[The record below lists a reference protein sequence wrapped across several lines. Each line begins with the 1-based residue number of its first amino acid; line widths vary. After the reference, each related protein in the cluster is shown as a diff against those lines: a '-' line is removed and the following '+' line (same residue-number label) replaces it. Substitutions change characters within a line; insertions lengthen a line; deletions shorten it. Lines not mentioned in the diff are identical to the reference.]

1 MALRDRSTE
10 RAYRGLHAT
19 DRSRLG
25 RTASVVIESDQTD
38 NSTSTRTGR
47 A

>member
-1 MALRDRSTE
+1 MALRDLSTE

-19 DRSRLG
+19 DRRRLG
-25 RTASVVIESDQTD
+25 RTAIVVIESDQTD
-38 NSTSTRTGR
+38 NSTSTQIGR